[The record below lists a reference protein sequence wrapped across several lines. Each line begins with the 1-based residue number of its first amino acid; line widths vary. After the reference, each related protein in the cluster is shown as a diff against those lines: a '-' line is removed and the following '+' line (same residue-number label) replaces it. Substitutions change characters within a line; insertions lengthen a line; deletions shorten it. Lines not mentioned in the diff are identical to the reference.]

1 MGHGKAISMLT
12 YYDGMWHKGNPK
24 IIGPH
29 SHGMWLGST
38 VFDGARAIAGKTPD
52 LDRHCQRLI
61 HSARLMGLSP
71 MLTAHEIEDLALDG
85 VSRFAKNA
93 ELYICPLFYAEDG
106 FVHPDPDSTR
116 FALTINVSPLPEP
129 KGFTAGRSSF
139 RRPARDAAP
148 TEAKASCLYPNISRA
163 CREAAMRGFENAV
176 VLDPNGNVA
185 EFAYANLFM
194 VKDGVVHTPA
204 PNGTFLNGITRQRVI
219 ALLRSARIE
228 VVERAVIFEEL
239 LNADELFSTGNY
251 AKVTPCIRLENHE
264 FPIGPVYTKARQLYW
279 DFMSK

>member
-1 MGHGKAISMLT
+1 MGHGKATDMLT
-12 YYDGMWHKGNPK
+12 YHDGMWHKGNPR

-29 SHGMWLGST
+29 SHGLWLGST

-52 LDRHCQRLI
+52 LDRHCHRLI

-85 VSRFAKNA
+85 VRRFPKSA

-116 FALTINVSPLPEP
+116 FALTINVSPLPET
-129 KGFTAGRSSF
+129 KGITACRSSF

-163 CREAAMRGFENAV
+163 CREAAMRGFETAV
-176 VLDPNGNVA
+176 MLDPNGNVA

-194 VKDGVVHTPA
+194 AKDGAVHTPA

-219 ALLRSARIE
+219 SLLRSARIE
-228 VVERAVIFEEL
+228 VIERAIAFEEL
-239 LNADELFSTGNY
+239 LNADELFATGNY
-251 AKVTPCIRLENHE
+251 AKVAPCIRLENHD
-264 FPIGPVYTKARQLYW
+264 FPFGPVYTKARQLYW